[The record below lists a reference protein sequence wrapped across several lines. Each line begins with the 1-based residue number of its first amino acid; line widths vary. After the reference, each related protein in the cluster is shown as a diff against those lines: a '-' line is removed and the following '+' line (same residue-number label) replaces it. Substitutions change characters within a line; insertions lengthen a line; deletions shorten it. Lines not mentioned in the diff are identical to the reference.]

1 MLNLKRSLETSIRIG
16 KIEYQ
21 ADFSFDNVLKWLEI
35 RDDETFSDEY
45 KLLEGFRIL
54 CGEVDEFDQN
64 KIAAMI
70 GIQKYLFS
78 SHDDDAEVNRVEEQ
92 KQVYNNRDRDWLIN
106 HAKSFD
112 MEGLEDLSKSE
123 IIERLL
129 APEKEVIEKSFD
141 WDQDAE
147 YIYAAFK
154 EQYNVDLINEQGK
167 LHWLKFQA
175 MFQSLNKDTYFGQ
188 IKSIREM
195 DVPTDPE
202 AATKVLEAKAFHQIK
217 KRKGEDKT

>member
-1 MLNLKRSLETSIRIG
+1 MLNLKCSLENSIMIG
-16 KIEYQ
+16 EIEYR
-21 ADFSFDNVLKWLEI
+21 ANFSFDNVLKWIEI

-45 KLLEGFRIL
+45 KLLEGFRIF
-54 CGEVDEFDQN
+54 CGEVAEFDQN

-70 GIQKYLFS
+70 EIQNYLFHS
-78 SHDDDAEVNRVEEQ
+78 NGDTPEADRLEEQ

-112 MEGLEDLSKSE
+112 ITDLEDLTKAE

-129 APEKEVIEKSFD
+129 APEKEIAEKSFD

-154 EQYNVDLINEQGK
+154 EQYNVDLIDEQGK

-175 MFQSLNKDTYFGQ
+175 MFHSLNKDTYFSQ
-188 IKSIREM
+188 IKNIREM

-202 AATKVLEAKAFHQIK
+202 AATKVLEAKASYQIK
-217 KRKGEDKT
+217 KKKGGG